1 MSTSTAYDLLT
12 VINFVE
18 GVIMPSLQSVAEYDV
33 SPSEEDFYVT
43 DKVTTRAKVRYESR
57 QYSQEL
63 RAMGY
68 NARKGNSKSKAV
80 MLRKRGRI

>member
-1 MSTSTAYDLLT
+1 MSNFNYDLLT

-18 GVIMPSLQSVAEYDV
+18 GVIMPSLDKVAEWDRPV
-33 SPSEEDFYVT
+33 DQDLGVNIPCD
-43 DKVTTRAKVRYESR
+43 TRTIARAEAREYRAEM
-57 QYSQEL
+57 

-68 NARKGNSKSKAV
+68 KARKSNSKSKAV